1 MYLQVVHICVC
12 VHVVFVCMSACS
24 ICVCLCV
31 YVYNKHD
38 FSASTGLTPAPSFH
52 FDKFLGLK
60 LGSWDEGEGTG
71 VLSSTTGTSCTV

>member
-1 MYLQVVHICVC
+1 M
-12 VHVVFVCMSACS
+12 
-24 ICVCLCV
+24 